1 MADHPLS
8 LTKALSTVLSKN
20 TGKENLTLLQA
31 ALTAK
36 EVELVEKRLRV
47 ARLLRL
53 GYPYTAIQR
62 ELKVSAA
69 TVASVAEQ
77 LKSKSFVRLVEAVE
91 KELDRFRWFWQGEQ
105 KKAAKKR

>member
-8 LTKALSTVLSKN
+8 LTKALSAVFSKS
-20 TGKENLTLLQA
+20 TGKENLSLLQA

-53 GYPYTAIQR
+53 GYPYTSIQR

-69 TVASVAEQ
+69 TVASVADQ
-77 LKSKSFVRLVEAVE
+77 LKSKSFTRLVEAVE
-91 KELDRFRWFWQGEQ
+91 KELERFRWFWQSEQ
-105 KKAAKKR
+105 KKAPRKK